1 VRPMIRTNVSS
12 LVLLFACNGVYCQSI
27 PKLEFEVASIK
38 PSPPPAGRD
47 GVIVGCYGGPGT
59 NDPSLF
65 VCQNIN
71 LSYIV
76 TVAYGIANWQFSAPD
91 WMSSTRFDL
100 RATVQEG
107 ATKEGLRVMLQ
118 NLLADRFKLSV
129 HHESREIQRYEL
141 KVAKGGPK
149 FKEAAPSEAKAPD
162 SAPAS
167 AFPPKFD
174 TNGCPVV
181 DPRGGGI
188 FTPTKARWYWPD
200 TMMERLTSMLLA
212 QVRGPVADLTGL
224 DGKYTI
230 DLCWTPENRVRP
242 SAPGSYPAALPSE
255 PSGPTLQQALQD
267 QLGLR
272 LESKK
277 GPIDFLVVDHA
288 EKSPTEN

>member
-1 VRPMIRTNVSS
+1 MIRTSVSS
-12 LVLLFACNGVYCQSI
+12 LMLLLGCNGAYCQST

-38 PSPPPAGRD
+38 PSPPAAGR
-47 GVIVGCYGGPGT
+47 GEVTVIVGCYGGPGN

-65 VCQNIN
+65 VCQNAS
-71 LSYIV
+71 LSTIV
-76 TVAYGIANWQFSAPD
+76 TVAYGIAYWLFSAPD

-100 RATVQEG
+100 RATVPEG
-107 ATKEGLRVMLQ
+107 ATKDGLQVMLQ

-181 DPRGGGI
+181 DPRGGGM
-188 FTPTKARWYWPD
+188 FMPTKARWYWPD
-200 TMMERLTSMLLA
+200 TTMERLVSMLSA

-224 DGKYTI
+224 NVKYTI
-230 DLCWTPENRVRP
+230 DLCWNPDNSVRA
-242 SAPGSYPAALPSE
+242 SAPGTDSASLPSE
-255 PSGPTLQQALQD
+255 PSGPTLMQALQD

-277 GPIDFLVVDHA
+277 GPVDFLVVDHA

>member
-1 VRPMIRTNVSS
+1 MTRIALS
-12 LVLLFACNGVYCQSI
+12 LLAVLAGGYSVHAQQST
-27 PKLEFEVASIK
+27 KLEFEVASIK
-38 PSPPPAGRD
+38 PSPSAAGR
-47 GVIVGCYGGPGT
+47 GEVTVIVGCYGGPGN

-65 VCQNIN
+65 VCQNAS
-71 LSYIV
+71 LSNIV
-76 TVAYGIANWQFSAPD
+76 TVAYGIAYWLLSAPD

-100 RATVQEG
+100 RATVPEG
-107 ATKEGLRVMLQ
+107 ATKDGLQVMLQ

-141 KVAKGGPK
+141 RVAKGGPK

-181 DPRGGGI
+181 DPRGGGM
-188 FTPTKARWYWPD
+188 FTRTKARWYWPD
-200 TMMERLTSMLLA
+200 TTMERLASMLSA

-224 DGKYTI
+224 NAKYTI
-230 DLCWTPENRVRP
+230 DLCWNPDNSVRA
-242 SAPGSYPAALPSE
+242 SAPGADSAALPSE
-255 PSGPTLQQALQD
+255 PSGPTLMQALQD

-277 GPIDFLVVDHA
+277 GPVDFLVVDHA